1 MVLTKDPSKG
11 RTQEEIVDLGK
22 KYKVGDEI
30 LPKVEAK
37 EKSLRERRVEDEDR
51 RLMEEVRGLS
61 LREVG
66 VGSPVEGS
74 AERRERRRLD
84 EARSHIS
91 RSQQSRDHSRDDRHR
106 DSRSGDDRERRRRRD
121 IDSERRRERDDTA
134 LRPEIDQQEERRR
147 RRSNEEASR
156 RHEETRR
163 SAARQIEHQSS
174 LRSLLSSS
182 DVDSHEMEEE
192 ILRQIREEGL
202 LDGIDLEN
210 IDVNQEDQISER
222 IAEAFKRRQEEKARE
237 ERDRK
242 RSNNRRRQA
251 RNSAANSRET
261 SGDESRTS
269 RRGHT
274 RTVSAVSQSDQQS
287 RPPPSISASQ
297 ANHLDVHSSD
307 EGRRRRRTTSGTR
320 SSTTPVPVAEA
331 LVRPAA
337 RSTTDLS
344 DATQAADISNRR
356 PLTNSRSATDPSIQ
370 HTPDNSAADTTTQP
384 LRSRPD
390 TSPRTSTAARMEG
403 NLVPRPLSQSHWP
416 PVETVGSST
425 YDSSLAVVTSPVDQT
440 LVPPPLSPSHSS
452 NPSPHRSPNHSP
464 HASLSDRATALSS
477 GTRPTSSSSATHRQR
492 APLFPE
498 PSIDCARCLKSH
510 IEYEL
515 HYNCVKCHGG
525 NYNICLSC
533 FRNGAGCLHWF
544 GFGNSAWT
552 KWENLIHSGE
562 IPSSTDRPHMLYP
575 SRYVP
580 PTTTPG
586 GAEGRKTLTTQ
597 DPTKR
602 LQTGV
607 FCANCLTWA
616 NECYWRCESCNE
628 GDWGFCNNCVNQ
640 SKSCTHA
647 LLPLTYRSPDPDTS
661 EMSPSSRGQLMPPS
675 ATILT
680 GPDVTSIGHF
690 QPLTFSTKCD
700 ICHRSILP
708 TSNRYHC
715 PQCISNVPNTL
726 PGDYDICTTC
736 YPRLMTSRRISPENG
751 GDGWRRCLEGHR
763 MLIIGFE
770 KSYSGQ
776 RRIII
781 SDLIG
786 GHLLKCEQ
794 FPHSSFPDLAKW
806 SWGETD
812 QHSKLVTNNVMNT
825 PPSHFDEFVQ
835 ASGFPA
841 EGGTGMTCLARWSRY
856 PEDGADDELGFP
868 KGAIVGEARDVNGD
882 WWFGTYLGK
891 KGLFPGGYVRVLGD

>member
-11 RTQEEIVDLGK
+11 RTKEEIAELAK
-22 KYKVGDEI
+22 KYTVGDEI
-30 LPKVEAK
+30 LPKLEAK

-61 LREVG
+61 LREAG
-66 VGSPVEGS
+66 VGGVHEGS
-74 AERRERRRLD
+74 TERRERRRTD
-84 EARSHIS
+84 ESRSHSS
-91 RSQQSRDHSRDDRHR
+91 RAQPGRDQSRDNRSRDGR
-106 DSRSGDDRERRRRRD
+106 GGEDRERRRRREA
-121 IDSERRRERDDTA
+121 DSERRRDTDGSA
-134 LRPEIDQQEERRR
+134 LRPESDHVEERRR
-147 RRSNEEASR
+147 RPSNGEASR
-156 RHEETRR
+156 RNEDTRR
-163 SAARQIEHQSS
+163 TAARQIEHQSS

-222 IAEAFKRRQEEKARE
+222 IAEAFRRRQEEKARE

-242 RSNNRRRQA
+242 RSSDRRRQA
-251 RNSAANSRET
+251 RSSANNSREA
-261 SGDESRTS
+261 SGDEGRTSGRVHSRTAS
-269 RRGHT
+269 
-274 RTVSAVSQSDQQS
+274 SVSQSDYQS
-287 RPPPSISASQ
+287 RPPPSMSASQ
-297 ANHLDVHSSD
+297 PNRLDVRSGD
-307 EGRRRRRTTSGTR
+307 EGRRRRRTTSSSR
-320 SSTTPVPVAEA
+320 SSTAPTPVAEA
-331 LVRPAA
+331 LARPAA
-337 RSTTDLS
+337 RSSTDLS
-344 DATQAADISNRR
+344 NSRHSVDASNRR
-356 PLTNSRSATDPSIQ
+356 PPTTSRSATDPSVQ
-370 HTPDNSAADTTTQP
+370 YSTDPVTQSSSQP
-384 LRSRPD
+384 PRNRPD
-390 TSPRTSTAARMEG
+390 TSPKTPTAARMEEHT
-403 NLVPRPLSQSHWP
+403 NLSPLAQEHSHL
-416 PVETVGSST
+416 VETVIIAPDN
-425 YDSSLAVVTSPVDQT
+425 DSSLAVVTSPTDQT
-440 LVPPPLSPSHSS
+440 LMPAPLSPAHSP
-452 NPSPHRSPNHSP
+452 NRSPNRSPKHSP
-464 HASLSDRATALSS
+464 HPSLSDRATALSS
-477 GTRPTSSSSATHRQR
+477 TTRPTSSSSATHRNR

-498 PSIDCARCLKSH
+498 PSIGCARCLKPH

-533 FRNGAGCLHWF
+533 FRSGAGCLHWF

-552 KWENLIHSGE
+552 KWETLIQSGE

-575 SRYVP
+575 SRYIP

-597 DPTKR
+597 DPMKR
-602 LQTGV
+602 LQSGV
-607 FCANCLTWA
+607 FCANCLAWA

-647 LLPLTYRSPDPDTS
+647 LLPLTYRPPELDTP
-661 EMSPSSRGQLMPPS
+661 EPNLSSRGNSMPPS

-680 GPDVTSIGHF
+680 GPDVASIGHF
-690 QPLTFSTKCD
+690 QPLTFSTNCD

-708 TSNRYHC
+708 TSHRFHC
-715 PQCISNVPNTL
+715 PQCTSKVPNTQ

-736 YPRLMTSRRISPENG
+736 YPRLVTSRRISPENG

-763 MLIIGFE
+763 MIVIGFE

-776 RRIII
+776 RRVII

-786 GHLLKCEQ
+786 GHLLKCEP
-794 FPHSSFPDLAKW
+794 FPHASYPDLSKW

-825 PPSHFDEFVQ
+825 PPSNFEEFTQ
-835 ASGFPA
+835 ATAFPA
-841 EGGTGMTCLARWSRY
+841 EGGAGMTCLARWSRY

-868 KGAIVGEARDVNGD
+868 KGAIVGEARDVNGE

-891 KGLFPGGYVRVLGD
+891 KGLFPGGYVRVLSG